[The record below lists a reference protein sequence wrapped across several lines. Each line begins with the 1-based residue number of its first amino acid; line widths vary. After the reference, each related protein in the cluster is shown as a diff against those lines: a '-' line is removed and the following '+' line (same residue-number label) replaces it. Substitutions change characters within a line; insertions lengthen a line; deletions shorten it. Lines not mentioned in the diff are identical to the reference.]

1 MSKIIKID
9 PKIIAL
15 ILKSLDGNGLP
26 MPFVQEIYLL
36 KTHIAGTTFLD
47 LEEVEPTLKD
57 QELLIFKREPTNK
70 SDKLAI
76 LILTERGQKLG
87 YVPRDQNSIM
97 ARLMDAGKILF
108 GKLEKKEWVNSWL
121 KLNIRIYMREI

>member
-57 QELLIFKREPTNK
+57 QELLIFKREPTSK

-76 LILTERGQKLG
+76 LILTESGQKLG

>member
-70 SDKLAI
+70 SDKIAI
-76 LILTERGQKLG
+76 LILTESGQKLG